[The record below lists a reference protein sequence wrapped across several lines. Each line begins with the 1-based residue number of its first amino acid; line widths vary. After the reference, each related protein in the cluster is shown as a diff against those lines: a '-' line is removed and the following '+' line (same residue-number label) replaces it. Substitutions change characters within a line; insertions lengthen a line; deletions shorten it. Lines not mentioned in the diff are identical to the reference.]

1 MSIVSKVD
9 SSLESYALF
18 SMSVMGRNGAIV
30 SWFSLV
36 VCRLIY
42 SVSSQIQ
49 VENFSK
55 IKPAPKLLMD
65 KKLRETTYM

>member
-9 SSLESYALF
+9 LSIESYALF

-30 SWFSLV
+30 SWFTLV

-42 SVSSQIQ
+42 SVS
-49 VENFSK
+49 V
-55 IKPAPKLLMD
+55 
-65 KKLRETTYM
+65 